1 MVGVEV
7 CLYGGVG
14 HFNVWGLGEDKRRP
28 FALEAPLVV
37 ETFYLFLGV
46 DMDGI
51 SREIFPD
58 AVHYA
63 IH

>member
-1 MVGVEV
+1 MAGWVILTCGVWARIN
-7 CLYGGVG
+7 GA
-14 HFNVWGLGEDKRRP
+14 P